1 MSDILQEIDEDLRKD
16 KAREWWSKYGKFVI
30 AFCVAAVTA
39 TAAFTWQQDRQRA
52 ELFEM
57 SDRYAAAQALVASGD
72 TASAA
77 EQMGALG
84 LDAGDWGIGMVAR
97 FQAAGLMAES
107 GDHAGAASAFDAIA
121 GDTAVEPLYRDLA
134 DLFSVLQ
141 ASLAGEEHGAL
152 LTRLEPMTQDGEPW
166 RFSARMIA
174 ASLAIGVGD
183 TATAEEYLKRVAD
196 DDAAPTSARA
206 QAAEILQALG
216 S

>member
-30 AFCVAAVTA
+30 ALCVAAVTA
-39 TAAFTWQQDRQRA
+39 TAVFTWQQDRQRA

-57 SDRYAAAQALVASGD
+57 ADRYAAAQALVASGD

-77 EQMGALG
+77 DQMSALG
-84 LDAGDWGIGMVAR
+84 VDAGDWGIGMVAR
-97 FQAAGLMAES
+97 FQAAGLMAEN

-121 GDTAVEPLYRDLA
+121 ADTAIEPLYRELA

-141 ASLAGEEHGAL
+141 ASLAGEEAGAL
-152 LTRLEPMTQDGEPW
+152 LTRVEPMTQDGNPW

-174 ASLAIGVGD
+174 ASLAIGNGD
-183 TATAEEYLKRVAD
+183 RATAEDYLKRVAD